1 VIRAERAGDLSCVWI
16 DRPAKRNALT
26 LAMIEGLR
34 DELRRAAE
42 DASVRGLVVAG
53 TPPSTSA
60 GVDLAEFAAGTPERI
75 GRLIDALGDACTAV
89 RRCPKPV
96 AMAIQGHCFGGAL
109 ELACACDFRVAAPGA
124 LLAMPEVRLGIPS
137 VIDAALIER
146 HVGAGRAR
154 ELILTGEPVAA
165 EEALAWGLVNR
176 VVPAE
181 SLLDACREL
190 VGAVTRHDSAAIE
203 RQKRLFFD
211 WDNLPLD
218 EAIQRS
224 KEALVASFAGGV
236 PQRLA
241 QERMRKTMIPP
252 TPTLPLEGGGSA
264 R

>member
-1 VIRAERAGDLSCVWI
+1 VI
-16 DRPAKRNALT
+16 
-26 LAMIEGLR
+26 
-34 DELRRAAE
+34 
-42 DASVRGLVVAG
+42 VAG
-53 TPPSTSA
+53 APPSTCA
-60 GVDLAEFAAGTPERI
+60 GVDLAEFAAGTSERI
-75 GRLIDALGDACTAV
+75 GRLIDALADACAAA
-89 RRCPKPV
+89 RRCPRPV

-109 ELACACDFRVAAPGA
+109 ELACACDFRVAAPGS

-154 ELILTGEPVAA
+154 ELILTAEPVPA

-176 VVPAE
+176 IAPAE
-181 SLLDACREL
+181 RLLDVCREL
-190 VGAVTRHDSAAIE
+190 VGSVTRHDAAAIG
-203 RQKRLFFD
+203 RQKRLFSD

-252 TPTLPLEGGGSA
+252 TPTLPLQEGGSQ